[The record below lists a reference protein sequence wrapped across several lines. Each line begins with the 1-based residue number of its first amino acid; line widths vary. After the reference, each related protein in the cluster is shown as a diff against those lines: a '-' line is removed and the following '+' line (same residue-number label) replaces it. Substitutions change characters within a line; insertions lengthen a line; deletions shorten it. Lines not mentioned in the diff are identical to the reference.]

1 MQIISEEDEH
11 SFQLDLFD
19 PTKLVPEESVSV
31 QIVGKMTLNK
41 TQINLWN
48 RQLFQYHLVKK
59 FFRYSTYFTIA
70 GMIKI

>member
-41 TQINLWN
+41 NPD
-48 RQLFQYHLVKK
+48 K
-59 FFRYSTYFTIA
+59 FMEQAAFSIPFS
-70 GMIKI
+70 